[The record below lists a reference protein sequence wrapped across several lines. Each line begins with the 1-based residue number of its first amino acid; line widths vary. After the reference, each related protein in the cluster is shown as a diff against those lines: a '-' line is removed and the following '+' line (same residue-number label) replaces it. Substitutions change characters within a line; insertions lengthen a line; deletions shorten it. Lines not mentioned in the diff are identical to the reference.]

1 MLAHKSFVLASVVFG
16 AGLISAQSFSLS
28 SSCTDTLK
36 DFLTSPDAACLNPSA
51 FLSFAISSSSQQSIP
66 DLINTWL
73 NGVCTT
79 GSCTN
84 DTLAAVVTKFM
95 TGCSQDLAS
104 FGASGVS
111 SDEVI
116 SIVQQVY
123 PTARKVVCLKDDN
136 ASQLCVTKTLTSVEN
151 TIGKLSFTDLSFL
164 NIITDFKNLLANGK
178 SLTCTDC
185 TKEAFT
191 LVTQDFPAILNDVN
205 SEAQDICGASFV
217 DGTSPDGISQT
228 AVSGVFSASQIDSS
242 AARSQSFGF
251 AGTTLL
257 VLSSVFMILG

>member
-1 MLAHKSFVLASVVFG
+1 
-16 AGLISAQSFSLS
+16 
-28 SSCTDTLK
+28 
-36 DFLTSPDAACLNPSA
+36 
-51 FLSFAISSSSQQSIP
+51 
-66 DLINTWL
+66 
-73 NGVCTT
+73 
-79 GSCTN
+79 
-84 DTLAAVVTKFM
+84 M
-95 TGCSQDLAS
+95 TGCSQDLAT

-151 TIGKLSFTDLSFL
+151 VLGKLSFTDLSFL
-164 NIITDFKNLLANGK
+164 DIITDFKNLLANGK
-178 SLTCTDC
+178 SLACTDC
-185 TKEAFT
+185 IKEAFT

-205 SEAQDICGASFV
+205 SEAADICGASFV

-242 AARSQSFGF
+242 AGRSQSFGF
-251 AGTTLL
+251 AGMTLL
-257 VLSSVFMILG
+257 VLSSVFLILG